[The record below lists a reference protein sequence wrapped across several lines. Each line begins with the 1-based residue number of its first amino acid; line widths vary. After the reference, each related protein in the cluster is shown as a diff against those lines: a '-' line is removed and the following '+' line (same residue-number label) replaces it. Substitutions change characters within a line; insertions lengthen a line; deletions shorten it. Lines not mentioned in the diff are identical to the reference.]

1 MSRTLGADRDYRA
14 TMPALENVSSLAL
27 ALPGTTEGLGRAGK
41 PWQSWFV
48 DGRCFAWERTFS
60 KADVRRFGDARIPGD
75 PILAVATAGLEDKEA
90 VLAQGRRGVFSI
102 PHLDGYPALLVELSR
117 VGPRVLA
124 ELVEDAWL
132 AKAPPARVAE
142 HLSSRRC

>member
-1 MSRTLGADRDYRA
+1 MPTLDDVSR
-14 TMPALENVSSLAL
+14 LAL

-41 PWQSWFV
+41 PWLSWYI

-60 KADVRRFGDARIPGD
+60 KADLRRFADDRVPSD
-75 PILAVATAGLEDKEA
+75 PILAMATADLEDKEA
-90 VLAQGRRGVFSI
+90 VLAEGRRGVFSI

-124 ELVEDAWL
+124 RLVEDAWL
-132 AKAPPARVAE
+132 AKAPAARLAE
-142 HLSSRRC
+142 HRGGATRWPH